1 MCRCGQS
8 LGSFEFVYVQTEFG
22 IVGWDRVS
30 KCTCGQS
37 FGSCEWANMW
47 TEFWSCECLKVWTEF
62 RIVLVC
68 VGMERVWDRVSVCR
82 CRQSLR
88 SYEFVDVR
96 TELVIVSVCV
106 RVGRV

>member
-1 MCRCGQS
+1 M
-8 LGSFEFVYVQTEFG
+8 
-22 IVGWDRVS
+22 S

-37 FGSCEWANMW
+37 FGSCEWANMR

-96 TELVIVSVCV
+96 TELVIV
-106 RVGRV
+106 